1 MTDIIMVFVV
11 SVATAGVVAIT
22 VSYLT
27 QHLGHSDD

>member
-27 QHLGHSDD
+27 QHLDNSDD